1 MPNPELQAAI
11 EALRV
16 DVTEIETVVDS
27 AIEFINGLIVMLE
40 DLRSQLEQIGASPEQ
55 LALIA
60 QFGAQLDAK
69 KDALAAPSR
78 RTQEAR
84 RCADEVDAD
93 AERAGDSHAA

>member
-69 KDALAAPSR
+69 KDALAA
-78 RTQEAR
+78 AI
-84 RCADEVDAD
+84 
-93 AERAGDSHAA
+93 AANTGG